1 MFAALVETQ
10 AVAAVQ
16 DPTAPFEFLSGW
28 VYGVSLQKDEIRNAM
43 IACAIPDDGLKHDV
57 YAAMDALGRGDSK
70 TANDKWNDAT
80 PLYKTAL
87 AKCGDDVTGPLEK
100 WGDAINKM
108 VTDKDW
114 DKNSKKIYDDNKKE
128 IDDDVALE
136 IQWFDGAKFNAFNSG
151 MYAGRVDKIFLDNS
165 PAPTL
170 IVHPFVG
177 SFTN

>member
-1 MFAALVETQ
+1 
-10 AVAAVQ
+10 
-16 DPTAPFEFLSGW
+16 
-28 VYGVSLQKDEIRNAM
+28 
-43 IACAIPDDGLKHDV
+43 
-57 YAAMDALGRGDSK
+57 
-70 TANDKWNDAT
+70 
-80 PLYKTAL
+80 
-87 AKCGDDVTGPLEK
+87 
-100 WGDAINKM
+100 M

>member
-10 AVAAVQ
+10 AVAIQ

-28 VYGVSLQKDEIRNAM
+28 VYGVSVQKDYIRNEM
-43 IACAIPDDGLKHDV
+43 VACGKTDDSLTDDV
-57 YAAMDALGRGDSK
+57 YAAMIALGKGDSK

-80 PLYKTAL
+80 PKYTKAL
-87 AKCGDDVTGPLEK
+87 ADCGKDVKDPLDK

-108 VTDKDW
+108 VTEKDW

-136 IQWFDGAKFNAFNSG
+136 IQWFDGDKFNPFNSG